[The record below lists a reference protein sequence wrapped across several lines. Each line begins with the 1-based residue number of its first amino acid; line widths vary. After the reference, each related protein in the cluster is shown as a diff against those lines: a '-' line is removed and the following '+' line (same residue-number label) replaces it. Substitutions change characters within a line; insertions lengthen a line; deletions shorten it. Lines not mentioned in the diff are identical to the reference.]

1 MRPIIIGIGGAH
13 SGAGKTTIASLI
25 LKRLKGW
32 GAIKYT
38 KNSLY
43 CSITDDLKILSEKG
57 KDTKRLLDSGA
68 EKVLWVQ
75 SSFSELEEVLPM
87 AVEMLS
93 HLKGVLIEG
102 NSAIEILEPDIVIFV
117 SGIETGKSKKSSEK
131 ILRMADVIIFD
142 KEPPQGIPKNAK
154 RFRRDDVE
162 GFLDFVTGLIK
173 KYKDN
178 RIT

>member
-1 MRPIIIGIGGAH
+1 LRPVIIGIGGAH
-13 SGAGKTTIASLI
+13 SGAGKTTYASLI
-25 LKRLKGW
+25 LNRLKGW

-38 KNSLY
+38 KTSLY
-43 CSITDDLKILSEKG
+43 CSLVEDIKVLSEKG
-57 KDTKRLLDSGA
+57 KDTKRLLDAGA

-93 HLKGVLIEG
+93 HLKGVLVEG

-117 SGIETGKSKKSSEK
+117 SGIEGKIKKGAEK
-131 ILRMADVIIFD
+131 ILKMADVVIFE
-142 KEPPQGIPKNAK
+142 KKPPQGIPKNAK

-162 GFLDFVTGLIK
+162 GVIDFIMGLIK
-173 KYKDN
+173 ECEDN
-178 RIT
+178 R

>member
-13 SGAGKTTIASLI
+13 SGVGKTTVASLI

-32 GAIKYT
+32 GAIKFT
-38 KNSLY
+38 KTSLY
-43 CSITDDLKILSEKG
+43 CSVVEDIKVLSEKG

-75 SSFSELEEVLPM
+75 SPFSELGQVLPM

-102 NSAIEILEPDIVIFV
+102 NSAIEILKPDVVIFV
-117 SGIETGKSKKSSEK
+117 SGAEGKIKKGADNILK
-131 ILRMADVIIFD
+131 IADVVIFD
-142 KEPPQGIPKNAK
+142 KEPPPRTPAGAK
-154 RFRRDDVE
+154 RFRSDDVE
-162 GFLDFVTGLIK
+162 GYVDFVMGLVK
-173 KYKDN
+173 KCEDK
-178 RIT
+178 R

>member
-75 SSFSELEEVLPM
+75 SSFSELGKVLPM
-87 AVEMLS
+87 AVEMVS
-93 HLKGVLIEG
+93 HLKGVLVEG
-102 NSAIEILEPDIVIFV
+102 NSAIEVLKPDVVIFL
-117 SGIETGKSKKSSEK
+117 SETEAGKSKRSADN
-131 ILRMADVIIFD
+131 ILRMADVVIFD
-142 KEPPQGIPKNAK
+142 KDPPPGIPKNAK
-154 RFRRDDVE
+154 RFRRDDME
-162 GFLDFVTGLIK
+162 GFVKFVTGLVK
-173 KYKDN
+173 ECEEK
-178 RIT
+178 R

>member
-13 SGAGKTTIASLI
+13 SGAGKTTVASLI
-25 LKRLKGW
+25 LKRFKGW

-57 KDTKRLLDSGA
+57 KDTKRLLDAGA

-75 SSFSELEEVLPM
+75 SSFSELEEVLPI

-102 NSAIEILEPDIVIFV
+102 NSAIEILKPDIVIFV
-117 SGIETGKSKKSSEK
+117 SGAEGKIKKGEEK
-131 ILRMADVIIFD
+131 ILKIADVVIFD
-142 KEPPQGIPKNAK
+142 KEPPPRTPAGAN
-154 RFRRDDVE
+154 RFRSDDVE
-162 GFLDFVTGLIK
+162 GFIKFIMGLVK
-173 KYKDN
+173 ECEEK
-178 RIT
+178 R

>member
-43 CSITDDLKILSEKG
+43 CSITDDIKILSEKG

-68 EKVLWVQ
+68 EKVLWIQ

-93 HLKGVLIEG
+93 HLKGILVEG
-102 NSAIEILEPDIVIFV
+102 NSAIEILEPDIVIFI
-117 SGIETGKSKKSSEK
+117 SGAEGKIKKGAEK
-131 ILRMADVIIFD
+131 ILKIADVVIFD
-142 KEPPQGIPKNAK
+142 KEPSQGIPKNAK
-154 RFRRDDVE
+154 RFSRDDVE
-162 GFLDFVTGLIK
+162 GVVKFIMGLVK
-173 KYKDN
+173 EREDN
-178 RIT
+178 R